1 LLLGVVGLLVG
12 LSVHASA
19 EMLCRGQNGAVLVR
33 GECRKAETRLNVA
46 ALGLVGPAGPKGER
60 GESGPRGPQGVPG
73 EPGSP
78 TTRTPDPSGA
88 DASQP
93 RALWWPL
100 GLWAGIVGMLGVAF
114 VELSKRRG
122 AAQRQAQGQL
132 RPFVIFEPTADN
144 DFYVRNIGKDTAL
157 NVKVGTF
164 SLVPPALA
172 TFPWPVPYL
181 RPDEACLLQGRTALV
196 EGTAVA
202 DDRLFDVLR
211 PTGEYVKAEEDTL
224 RPTLRIEF
232 QNVAGQHY
240 CVQERLLYGAIEI
253 VHFGPVAPPS
263 HSTEQGVRQ
272 RLELLWQRLPP
283 LGPQLQ
289 SAWQQLRLLSQKL
302 QTGWRQWWRRRNR
315 INTRTVEEEKEWGDG
330 Q

>member
-1 LLLGVVGLLVG
+1 
-12 LSVHASA
+12 
-19 EMLCRGQNGAVLVR
+19 
-33 GECRKAETRLNVA
+33 
-46 ALGLVGPAGPKGER
+46 
-60 GESGPRGPQGVPG
+60 
-73 EPGSP
+73 
-78 TTRTPDPSGA
+78 
-88 DASQP
+88 
-93 RALWWPL
+93 
-100 GLWAGIVGMLGVAF
+100 MLGVAF

-211 PTGEYVKAEEDTL
+211 PTGDYLKVEDDTL
-224 RPTLRIEF
+224 RPTIRIEF
-232 QNVAGQHY
+232 QNVAGQPY
-240 CVQERLLYGAIEI
+240 CVQERLLYGAMEI
-253 VHFGPVAPPS
+253 VNFGPVGLPRQ
-263 HSTEQGVRQ
+263 STEQRVRQ
-272 RLELLWQRLPP
+272 WLERVWQQLQP
-283 LGPQLQ
+283 LGPKLQ

-302 QTGWRQWWRRRNR
+302 QAAWQQWWRQRQKRNV
-315 INTRTVEEEKEWGDG
+315 RTVDEEKEWIDG